1 MVQNYKIE
9 RVDELASLLKEA
21 KSVILN
27 DYKGLDVAE
36 ISELRRQC
44 RENSI
49 TFKVIKNTIA
59 RRAFEKIGAEG
70 MDGFLSGPTAV
81 AISYQEEVLP
91 AQILKKFAIDYELPH
106 FKGALVNGRVMD
118 KEHTVRFASL
128 PSKEE
133 LRAQLVGAF
142 NSPVRGLVVC
152 LDASR
157 RNLVYAL
164 NAVAE
169 KKGAA

>member
-9 RVDELASLLKEA
+9 RVDDLAELLKDA

-27 DYKGLDVAE
+27 DYKGLDVAD
-36 ISELRRQC
+36 ISELRREC
-44 RENSI
+44 RENSV
-49 TFKVIKNTIA
+49 TFRVIKNTIA
-59 RRAFEKIGAEG
+59 KKAFEKVGVEG

-91 AQILKKFAIDYELPH
+91 AQILKKFAEDYELPH

-118 KEHTVRFASL
+118 KEQTVRFASL

-133 LRAQLVGAF
+133 LRAQVVGAF
-142 NSPVRGLVVC
+142 NSPVRGLVIC

-164 NAVAE
+164 DAIAK